1 MPIDF
6 PNNPISG
13 QTYSYGINRWIYNGV
28 AWDKLDNH
36 PGICGG
42 NQISINYAEGLNGA
56 TFTVNVVE
64 GHGSGLDADLLD
76 GVSGERFIENLQTG
90 ILYGGLISIN
100 AGNTATFDVSAGAGI
115 IVNIGGSTTGYPT
128 PTITNVSW
136 TAKTGVTTGYLGSTE
151 ETFISVNSSGNLVL
165 QSTVWSETQYDSQIP
180 IGTLFHHGTGYIDL
194 AISIP
199 HVCYGQAQQFDPFIR
214 AFGPLKLNGYELTG
228 STADFKI
235 YKSSGKAYL
244 MGRNYAVDPN
254 NPNVVTDTASNP
266 VQYYYMF
273 YRDGSGGFDTTIL
286 TTGTDVTNYDD
297 GTGILNSAP
306 SGKYTTQRIFG
317 LPINP
322 MFLVFI
328 MVVKFIIV

>member
-6 PNNPISG
+6 PSSPATG

-36 PGICGG
+36 PGISAG
-42 NQISINYAEGLNGA
+42 NQISVGYQESLSGASFSIN
-56 TFTVNVVE
+56 VIE

-199 HVCYGQAQQFDPFIR
+199 HVSYGQAQQFDPFIR

-273 YRDGSGGFDTTIL
+273 YREGSGGFDTTIL

-297 GTGILNSAP
+297 GTGILNSVP

-317 LPINP
+317 LPNQPNVLGIY
-322 MFLVFI
+322 
-328 MVVKFIIV
+328 